1 MNRPEG
7 EIPPIKSGDAING
20 PELVTAA
27 EQDLFDLIQGEASPA
42 TAYRPATVVS
52 RGHASLGRIR
62 ALLEIGGRPD
72 RSYPVVH
79 IAGTSGKG
87 SVSTFVDAIC
97 REAGIASGLH
107 TTPYLQ
113 TPLEKLISRGRM
125 VTPRE
130 FQELVDW
137 VLGLQDEL
145 VARDPDHE
153 ARYGSSWVA
162 LTLEYFRRVG
172 VELAILEAG
181 AGGRFDLTNAVE
193 PLVTA
198 VTSVGRDHEKTLG
211 PTIRDI
217 AWHKAGI
224 FKASAPAIML
234 ETRTD
239 VLEVLLREAER
250 VGARTRVLRE
260 DVDFSRDQ
268 DGLTFRGE
276 RIRFEACKP
285 GMVGRHQLDNAA
297 VAAAIA
303 DELMLAGFAIT
314 AGDVVRGLQRARMP
328 GRLEKVADGPAV
340 YLDGAHNR
348 DKAVALA
355 GSLAELLDGRRLVLV
370 LGVLG
375 YKSVPEVAAPLATLA
390 GRVVVTEPV
399 VHMKRALPAPE
410 LKAIVGRHCAAVE
423 SEPDPLTAVRIALAG
438 ADDDDLVCVA
448 GSMYL
453 VGNLRSMW
461 YPTERI
467 IEAGTSWPPVAD
479 GA

>member
-1 MNRPEG
+1 M
-7 EIPPIKSGDAING
+7 SGSEMAI
-20 PELVTAA
+20 AA
-27 EQDLFDLIQGEASPA
+27 EQDLFALIQGEASPA
-42 TAYRPATVVS
+42 VAYGPATAAS
-52 RGHASLGRIR
+52 RGEARLSRIR

-125 VTPRE
+125 ATPRE
-130 FQELVDW
+130 FRELVDW
-137 VLGLQDEL
+137 VLGLQGEL
-145 VARDPDHE
+145 KALEPAHK

-172 VELAILEAG
+172 VDLAILEAG

-224 FKASAPAIML
+224 FKAGAPAIML
-234 ETRTD
+234 ETRAD

-250 VGARTRVLRE
+250 VGARARVLRE
-260 DVDFSRDQ
+260 DADFSRNG

-276 RIRFEACKP
+276 MIRFEACKP
-285 GMVGRHQLDNAA
+285 GMAGRHQLENAA

-303 DELMLAGFAIT
+303 DELAKAGFAIT
-314 AGDVVRGLQRARMP
+314 AKDVVRGLEQARMP

-340 YLDGAHNR
+340 YLDGAHNP
-348 DKAVALA
+348 DKAAALA
-355 GSLAELLDGRRLVLV
+355 GALSDLLEGRRLVLV

-375 YKSVPEVAAPLATLA
+375 YKSVPEVAAPLAALA
-390 GRVVVTEPV
+390 GRVVATEPV
-399 VHMKRALPAPE
+399 VHMKRALPAQE
-410 LKAIVGRHCAAVE
+410 LKDIVGRHCALVE
-423 SEPDPLTAVRIALAG
+423 VEPDPREAVRIALTG
-438 ADDDDLVCVA
+438 ARDDDAVCVA

-453 VGNLRSMW
+453 VGNVRSMW
-461 YPTERI
+461 YPTERV
-467 IEAGTSWPPVAD
+467 IEAGTSWPPTVD
-479 GA
+479 GV

>member
-1 MNRPEG
+1 MNG
-7 EIPPIKSGDAING
+7 L
-20 PELVTAA
+20 ELVTAA
-27 EQDLFDLIQGEASPA
+27 EQDLFALIQGEASPA
-42 TAYRPATVVS
+42 VAYGPATAAS
-52 RGHASLGRIR
+52 RGKARLSRIR

-72 RSYPVVH
+72 RCYPVVH

-125 VTPRE
+125 ATPRE
-130 FQELVDW
+130 FRDLVDW
-137 VLGLQDEL
+137 VLGLQSEL
-145 VARDPDHE
+145 TALDPAHE

-172 VELAILEAG
+172 VDLAILEAG

-224 FKASAPAIML
+224 FKSDAPAIML

-239 VLEVLLREAER
+239 VLEVLLRQAER

-260 DVDFSRDQ
+260 DADFSREEG
-268 DGLTFRGE
+268 GLTFRGE
-276 RIRFEACKP
+276 TIRFEDCKP
-285 GMVGRHQLDNAA
+285 EMVGRHQLENAA

-303 DELMLAGFAIT
+303 DELAVAGFPISKNHAFN
-314 AGDVVRGLQRARMP
+314 GLEKARMP
-328 GRLEKVADGPAV
+328 GRLEEVADGPTV

-355 GSLAELLDGRRLVLV
+355 GTLSDLLEGRRLVLV

-375 YKSVPEVAAPLATLA
+375 YKTVPEVAAPLAALA
-390 GRVVVTEPV
+390 GRVVATEPV
-399 VHMKRALPAPE
+399 VHMKRAFPAQE
-410 LKAIVGRHCAAVE
+410 LKDVVGRHCAAVE
-423 SEPDPLTAVRIALAG
+423 VEPDPLEAVRMALAG
-438 ADDDDLVCVA
+438 ARDDDVVCVA
-448 GSMYL
+448 GSIYL
-453 VGNLRSMW
+453 VGNVRSMW
-461 YPTERI
+461 YPAERVV
-467 IEAGTSWPPVAD
+467 EAGTSWPPAVD